1 MALQKQQPKAM
12 LKLKT
17 SQKILVGVILLLI
30 IAMSGAIAIPSYL
43 KNQEKASASAS
54 EVMDKVKEKPEAGIE
69 DLDPKTL
76 EKLKQSID
84 LYPGFLV
91 RAEVDRQLK
100 EGYITQ
106 RQYKEINELVDQ
118 KEQNSKAQSS
128 TSSSS
133 SSI

>member
-1 MALQKQQPKAM
+1 MF
-12 LKLKT
+12 KLKT

-54 EVMDKVKEKPEAGIE
+54 EVIDKVKEKPEAGIE

-100 EGYITQ
+100 EGYITK

-118 KEQNSKAQSS
+118 KEQNAKTQSS

>member
-1 MALQKQQPKAM
+1 MFR
-12 LKLKT
+12 LKT
-17 SQKILVGVILLLI
+17 PQKILVGVILLLI

-54 EVMDKVKEKPEAGIE
+54 EVVDKVKEKPEAGIE

-100 EGYITQ
+100 EGYITK

-118 KEQNSKAQSS
+118 KEQNAKTQSS
-128 TSSSS
+128 ISSSS

>member
-1 MALQKQQPKAM
+1 MFR
-12 LKLKT
+12 LKT
-17 SQKILVGVILLLI
+17 PQKILVGVILLLI

-100 EGYITQ
+100 EGYITK

-118 KEQNSKAQSS
+118 KEQNAKTQSS
-128 TSSSS
+128 ISSSS

>member
-1 MALQKQQPKAM
+1 M

>member
-1 MALQKQQPKAM
+1 
-12 LKLKT
+12 
-17 SQKILVGVILLLI
+17 
-30 IAMSGAIAIPSYL
+30 
-43 KNQEKASASAS
+43 
-54 EVMDKVKEKPEAGIE
+54 
-69 DLDPKTL
+69 L

-100 EGYITQ
+100 EGYITK

-118 KEQNSKAQSS
+118 KEQNAKTQSS
-128 TSSSS
+128 ISSSS

>member
-1 MALQKQQPKAM
+1 MFR
-12 LKLKT
+12 LKT
-17 SQKILVGVILLLI
+17 PQKILVGVILLLI

-100 EGYITQ
+100 EGYITK
-106 RQYKEINELVDQ
+106 RQYKEMN
-118 KEQNSKAQSS
+118 
-128 TSSSS
+128 
-133 SSI
+133 

>member
-1 MALQKQQPKAM
+1 LALQKQQPKAM

>member
-1 MALQKQQPKAM
+1 
-12 LKLKT
+12 
-17 SQKILVGVILLLI
+17 
-30 IAMSGAIAIPSYL
+30 MSGAIAIPSYL

-100 EGYITQ
+100 EGYITK

-118 KEQNSKAQSS
+118 KEQNAKTQSS
-128 TSSSS
+128 ISSSS

>member
-1 MALQKQQPKAM
+1 
-12 LKLKT
+12 
-17 SQKILVGVILLLI
+17 
-30 IAMSGAIAIPSYL
+30 
-43 KNQEKASASAS
+43 
-54 EVMDKVKEKPEAGIE
+54 MDKVKEKPEAGIE

-100 EGYITQ
+100 EGYITK

-118 KEQNSKAQSS
+118 KEQNAKTQSS
-128 TSSSS
+128 ISSSS